1 MGRHWVDRVVFCF
14 FRWRRAIAGG
24 LKITALVIPFSA
36 HKKKT
41 ICAFPPKIALVG
53 GRCLEK
59 KHADGGEQARPRFTV
74 YIYKKRCY
82 VSHRRVDAP
91 DGDLGTAIRSYR
103 SLGDLPDPPDGNV
116 SKRLVCLQHGMCLRV
131 FFFFFFSPSYVNTV
145 LAREGEKKKCSN
157 FSGEG
162 CTLKCDWPLLCSD
175 CEEGRRESEWGKQLY
190 RIKTGTRAAGFFR
203 LN

>member
-1 MGRHWVDRVVFCF
+1 MRVSPQRLRLWGVDV
-14 FRWRRAIAGG
+14 WGG
-24 LKITALVIPFSA
+24 
-36 HKKKT
+36 
-41 ICAFPPKIALVG
+41 
-53 GRCLEK
+53 K
-59 KHADGGEQARPRFTV
+59 KHAAGRGGSRHVLALQ
-74 YIYKKRCY
+74 YIKKGCY

-131 FFFFFFSPSYVNTV
+131 FFFLLLLLSFVCKHC
-145 LAREGEKKKCSN
+145 ARERGREKKCSN

-175 CEEGRRESEWGKQLY
+175 CEEGRRESASEWGKQLY